1 MVRSG
6 PERAGRGLT
15 WTAILPALNPLAIQ
29 VGLITTS

>member
-15 WTAILPALNPLAIQ
+15 WTAILPALNPLEKPN
-29 VGLITTS
+29 